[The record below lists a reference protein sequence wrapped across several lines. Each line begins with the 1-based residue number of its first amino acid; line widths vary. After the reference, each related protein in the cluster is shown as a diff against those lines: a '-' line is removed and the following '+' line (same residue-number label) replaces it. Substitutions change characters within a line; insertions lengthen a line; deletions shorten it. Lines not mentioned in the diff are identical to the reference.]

1 MSKPYK
7 ELQVLVKKA
16 RLKGYRVMG
25 GANGG
30 GWHRLAHA
38 CGFDS
43 TSTKDEAKRF
53 VRKTLGEAPVVPTS
67 HFVSKEKVAALE
79 AKLAKGNN
87 WSSPPPSFSKKGM
100 FRVDPNSPEFLSS
113 YEWRT
118 LRMEVLTKY
127 GSRCMCCGATP
138 DDGLRMHVDHIKPR
152 KKYPGLALI
161 FDNLQVLCEVC
172 NHGKSNW
179 DETDW
184 RPVRDE
190 AAEEAA
196 ALIRS
201 IAKG

>member
-1 MSKPYK
+1 MEHRTARGGWTIAQCHALGAGWPPSKGWIDRAIVTDFTQEQLASFIK
-7 ELQVLVKKA
+7 FKSRTETKKA
-16 RLKGYRVMG
+16 RAEQRAIRRAAKGTGKSLPCKTVFRQ
-25 GANGG
+25 
-30 GWHRLAHA
+30 
-38 CGFDS
+38 
-43 TSTKDEAKRF
+43 EAKTPAR
-53 VRKTLGEAPVVPTS
+53 
-67 HFVSKEKVAALE
+67 
-79 AKLAKGNN
+79 
-87 WSSPPPSFSKKGM
+87 KGM
-100 FRVDPNSPEFLSS
+100 FRIDPNSPEFLAS

-127 GSRCMCCGATP
+127 GPRCMCCGATP